1 MKIFKYMAYALAAV
15 LALGCAKEEFE
26 IDPDQVPSASELA
39 VKIDVDQATNYVT
52 FSIENQGMVPMWL
65 FGEEKIDGKANKK
78 YSYVGNGLQ
87 LRFRDAGTHAVE
99 VKAYNAHGVSV
110 GSKVVEFNLENTYRD
125 PFDPT
130 KYKTMLAGS
139 ESKTWEW
146 NNTVAG
152 HFGCGETAQTPDG
165 WWSAPVN
172 NKEGMGLYDD
182 RMTFSAAG
190 KFTYNPGDGGTVYV
204 NTGSGYG
211 AEHNTND
218 GQDYQV
224 PIETFTVDYTFENS
238 WNDAGI
244 EEVYLVLAEGAN
256 LSYIPHMD
264 ALENPRYLIL
274 DQTTKKVTFAHY
286 SATANNGGPIAWKY
300 QFVLEGSVAPEE
312 PKPQPGEVV
321 FDPDSDRNMWKN
333 AVTTDHH
340 FWFANNDWGA
350 IDNATVTS
358 DGGTHTFVLP
368 EGLGGQQ
375 WQGQFFFQNTGI
387 ATSAD
392 KTYDFYMVINS
403 SADHPGVTVKLCA
416 QDDDGAIISDGRYA
430 LTAFEDYVLKVVAAP
445 GIDCDNLKLVFDFGG
460 GQGGSTVVVK
470 DIILQEHVEGGA
482 SGPAPFDPSAA
493 DNMWNNAVTT
503 DHHFWFANN
512 DWGAIDNATVT
523 SDGGTHTFVLPEGL
537 GGQQWQGQFF
547 FQNTGIATSADKT
560 YDFYMVINS
569 SADHPGV
576 TVKLCAQDDD
586 GAIISDGRYA
596 LTAYEDFVLD
606 VYGAPGIDCANLK
619 LVLDFGGGQGGSTVV
634 VKDIVLRE
642 SKGAVIPEPE
652 PETPGFDPNAGTNL
666 WLSMD
671 VEEMFYYYA
680 PAWTQIADPET
691 TVNGNSL
698 TVVLPE
704 ATTDQWQAQVAFRTN
719 LSSQADKK
727 YDFYCVVNSNQDL
740 PGMTIKL
747 TKTGD
752 DNSFYFADKHVI
764 TAYEDYV
771 YAVIGMDGIDMEK
784 ISLFFDFGGNPA
796 GTEVTIKDIVFRES
810 VAGGN
815 EGGENPGTG
824 SGPAP
829 FDPSSADNLWNSAVT
844 TDHHFWFADNDW
856 GAIDNATVTSDGGT
870 HTFVLPE
877 GLGSQQWQGQ
887 FFFQNTGLSSS
898 AAKTY
903 DFHMVVYSEAD
914 HPGMTIKLCSQ
925 TDDGAIICEARPA
938 LAAYEEY
945 VLDVYDAPGI
955 DCENLKL
962 VFDFGGGVGGSTIV
976 VSDIVFREHK

>member
-1 MKIFKYMAYALAAV
+1 M
-15 LALGCAKEEFE
+15 GCVQEQFE
-26 IDPDQVPSASELA
+26 LDPNKVPSASDLQ

-52 FSIENQGMVPMWL
+52 FSIENEGIVPMWL

-78 YSYVGNGLQ
+78 YAYTGNGLS
-87 LRFRDAGTHAVE
+87 LRLRDAGTHSVE

-110 GSKVVEFNLENTYRD
+110 GSKVVEFTLENTYRD

-182 RMTFSAAG
+182 RMTFSADG
-190 KFTYNPGDGGTVYV
+190 KFTYNPGEGGTVYV

-211 AEHNTND
+211 AEYNTND

-224 PIETFTVDYTFENS
+224 PIEAFTVDYTFENN

-264 ALENPRYLIL
+264 ALDNPRYLIL

-286 SATANNGGPIAWKY
+286 SATANGGGPIAWKY
-300 QFVLEGSVAPEE
+300 QFVLEGSVKPED
-312 PKPQPGEVV
+312 PQPGDGEVV

-340 FWFANNDWGA
+340 FYFADENWGA
-350 IDNATVTS
+350 IENATVTS
-358 DGGTHTFVLP
+358 EGGTHTFVLP
-368 EGLGGQQ
+368 EGLGSQQ
-375 WQGQFFFQNTGI
+375 WQGQFFFQNTGL
-387 ATSAD
+387 ATSAS

-403 SADHPGVTVKLCA
+403 SADHPGMTVKLCA
-416 QDDDGAIISDGRYA
+416 QDDDAAIISDGRYA

-445 GIDCDNLKLVFDFGG
+445 GIDCENLKLVFDFGG

-470 DIILQEHVEGGA
+470 DIILQEHIDGGS

-493 DNMWNNAVTT
+493 DNLWNSAVTT
-503 DHHFWFANN
+503 DHHFWFADEN
-512 DWGAIDNATVT
+512 WGAIENATVT
-523 SDGGTHTFVLPEGL
+523 SEGGTHTFGLPEGL
-537 GGQQWQGQFF
+537 GSQQWQGQFF

-560 YDFYMVINS
+560 YDFHLVLMAE
-569 SADHPGV
+569 ADHAGV

-586 GAIISDGRYA
+586 AAIITDGRYA
-596 LTAYEDFVLD
+596 LTAYEEFSLD
-606 VYGAPGIDCANLK
+606 VYGAQGIDCANLK
-619 LVLDFGGGQGGSTVV
+619 LVLDFGGGQGGTNVV
-634 VKDIVLRE
+634 VKDIVFRE
-642 SKGAVIPEPE
+642 SKAAPAPEPE
-652 PETPGFDPNAGTNL
+652 KPEFDPNAGTNL
-666 WLSMD
+666 WLTMN

-680 PAWTQIADPET
+680 PGWAQIADPET
-691 TVNGNSL
+691 TVEGNSL

-704 ATTDQWQAQVAFRTN
+704 ATSEQWQAQVAFRTD
-719 LSSQADKK
+719 LSSEAGKK
-727 YDFYCVVNSNQDL
+727 YDFYCVVNSNNDL

-771 YAVIGMDGIDMEK
+771 YVVEGMDGIDMEK

-796 GTEVTIKDIVFRES
+796 GTEVT
-810 VAGGN
+810 
-815 EGGENPGTG
+815 
-824 SGPAP
+824 
-829 FDPSSADNLWNSAVT
+829 
-844 TDHHFWFADNDW
+844 
-856 GAIDNATVTSDGGT
+856 
-870 HTFVLPE
+870 
-877 GLGSQQWQGQ
+877 
-887 FFFQNTGLSSS
+887 
-898 AAKTY
+898 
-903 DFHMVVYSEAD
+903 
-914 HPGMTIKLCSQ
+914 
-925 TDDGAIICEARPA
+925 
-938 LAAYEEY
+938 
-945 VLDVYDAPGI
+945 
-955 DCENLKL
+955 
-962 VFDFGGGVGGSTIV
+962 
-976 VSDIVFREHK
+976 VSDIVFREHVESGNAGGDTGGDSGNADIDPSSPDNMWLSMEVEEMFYYYAPGWAQIADPETEVDGNSLTVYLPEATSEQWQAQVAFRTNLSSQAGKKYDFYCVVESNNDLPGMTIKLTKTGDDNSFYFADKHVIPAYEEYVYKVVGMDGIDMEKISLFFDFGGNPAGTEVTVRDIYFAEHK